1 MIKFISHKYLAKPVF
16 YLFLVICALCTQIE
30 FADAHRVNLFA
41 WVEGDT
47 VYVESKF
54 SGGKHVNAGKIT
66 VTDPTGTVLIS
77 AITDENGK
85 FSFKAPQKTELKIV
99 LEAGTGHRAEWT
111 IADHEIETTAAGQR
125 PASGKDTTVKNI
137 IIGLGVI
144 FGLTAVAAY
153 FRKRKKNSPRKHE
166 TLKA

>member
-1 MIKFISHKYLAKPVF
+1 MIKFISHKNLAKPVF
-16 YLFLVICALCTQIE
+16 YLFLVVCALGTRIE

-54 SGGKHVNAGKIT
+54 SSGKYVNAGKIT
-66 VTDPTGTVLIS
+66 VTGPKGSVLIK
-77 AITDENGK
+77 ATTDENGK
-85 FSFKAPQKTELKIV
+85 FSFKAPRKTELKIV

-111 IADHEIETTAAGQR
+111 IADHEIETQAAGQK

-137 IIGLGVI
+137 IIGLGFI
-144 FGLTAVAAY
+144 FGLTAVTAY
-153 FRKRKKNSPRKHE
+153 FRKRKKSTK
-166 TLKA
+166 T